1 MTDSTRKMRMICL
14 YRIGL
19 DLDGPAIGAMV
30 GDFIRNCWSDGIVPV
45 IDCSYLRRI
54 GPEFVDGF
62 IESMVRPHF
71 DGISEGV
78 VRLAHSS
85 EEIRGR
91 FESAFRTLREVPA
104 PAPRHH

>member
-1 MTDSTRKMRMICL
+1 MRVICL

-30 GDFIRNCWSDGIVPV
+30 GDFIRNCWSDGIIPV

-54 GPEFVDGF
+54 GPEFVGGF
-62 IESMVRPHF
+62 VESMVRSHS
-71 DGISEGV
+71 DGISEGT

-85 EEIRGR
+85 DEIRGR
-91 FESAFRTLREVPA
+91 FESAFRILKEGSTF
-104 PAPRHH
+104 APRRC